1 MPLKSKKCFTKDNKE
16 IEGPLIIE
24 PEIFEDKRGF
34 FFESWNKRNWEE
46 ILKIENQSSQNFVQ
60 DNHSKSSKGTLR
72 GLHFQRIPSAQGK
85 LVRCIKGE
93 IFDVAIDL
101 RKSSSTFCKY
111 IGVRL
116 NNKTQKQLW
125 IPKGFAHG
133 FLTVSDYAE
142 VNYKTTDYWDSKNEK
157 TIIWDEKMFNIEWPL
172 EEINF
177 NINLSIK
184 DQNGLKFSQLSD
196 KDLFL

>member
-1 MPLKSKKCFTKDNKE
+1 MLLKSKKCFTKDNLE
-16 IEGPLIIE
+16 IKGPLIIE
-24 PEIFEDKRGF
+24 PKIFEDERGF
-34 FFESWNKRNWEE
+34 FFESWNKRDWEE
-46 ILKIENQSSQNFVQ
+46 ILKIDNQSSQTFVQ

-111 IGVRL
+111 VGVRL
-116 NNKTQKQLW
+116 NNKNKEQLW

-142 VNYKTTDYWDSKNEK
+142 VNYKTTDYWDSKNER
-157 TIIWDEKMFNIEWPL
+157 TIKWDEKMFNIEWPL

-196 KDLFL
+196 QDLFL

>member
-1 MPLKSKKCFTKDNKE
+1 MSLKSKKCFTKDNIE
-16 IEGPLIIE
+16 IKGPLIIE
-24 PEIFEDKRGF
+24 PKIFEDKRGF

-46 ILKIENQSSQNFVQ
+46 ILKIDNQSSQTFVQ

-116 NNKTQKQLW
+116 NNQNRKQLW

-142 VNYKTTDYWDSKNEK
+142 VNYKTTDYWDSQNEK
-157 TIIWDEKMFNIEWPL
+157 TIIWDDKMFNIEWPL

-177 NINLSIK
+177 NINLSAK

>member
-1 MPLKSKKCFTKDNKE
+1 MHLKSKKCFTKDNLE
-16 IEGPLIIE
+16 IKGPLIIE
-24 PEIFEDKRGF
+24 PQIFEDQRGF
-34 FFESWNKRNWEE
+34 FFESWNKRDWEE
-46 ILKIENQSSQNFVQ
+46 VLKIDNQSSQTFVQ

-111 IGVRL
+111 IAVRL
-116 NNKTQKQLW
+116 NNKTQEQLW

-142 VNYKTTDYWDSKNEK
+142 VNYKTTDYWDSKNER
-157 TIIWDEKMFNIEWPL
+157 TIKWDEKMFNIEWPL

>member
-1 MPLKSKKCFTKDNKE
+1 MPLKIKKCFTKDNLE
-16 IEGPLIIE
+16 IKGPLIIE
-24 PEIFEDKRGF
+24 PKIFEDKRGF

-46 ILKIENQSSQNFVQ
+46 ILKIDNQSSQTFVQ

-111 IGVRL
+111 VGVRL
-116 NNKTQKQLW
+116 NNKTKEQLW

>member
-1 MPLKSKKCFTKDNKE
+1 MPLKSKKCFTKDNIE

-24 PEIFEDKRGF
+24 PKIFEDKRGF
-34 FFESWNKRNWEE
+34 FFESWNRRDWEE
-46 ILKIENQSSQNFVQ
+46 ILKIDNQSSENFVQ
-60 DNHSKSSKGTLR
+60 DNHSKSLKGTLR
-72 GLHFQRIPSAQGK
+72 GLHFQKIPSAQGK

-157 TIIWDEKMFNIEWPL
+157 TIIWDDKMFNVEWPL
-172 EEINF
+172 EEVNF

>member
-1 MPLKSKKCFTKDNKE
+1 MHLKSKKCFTKDNLE
-16 IEGPLIIE
+16 IKGPLIIE
-24 PEIFEDKRGF
+24 PKIFEDERGF
-34 FFESWNKRNWEE
+34 FFESWNKRDWEE
-46 ILKIENQSSQNFVQ
+46 ILKIDNQSSENFVQ

-111 IGVRL
+111 VGVRL
-116 NNKTQKQLW
+116 NNKNKEQLW

-177 NINLSIK
+177 NISLSIK
-184 DQNGLKFSQLSD
+184 DQNGLKFSQLSN

>member
-1 MPLKSKKCFTKDNKE
+1 MPLKSKKCFTKDNLE

-24 PEIFEDKRGF
+24 PKIFEDKRGF
-34 FFESWNKRNWEE
+34 FFESWNRRDWEE
-46 ILKIENQSSQNFVQ
+46 ILKIDNQSSENFVQ

-111 IGVRL
+111 VGVRL
-116 NNKTQKQLW
+116 NNKNKEQLW

-157 TIIWDEKMFNIEWPL
+157 TIIWDEKMFNVEWPL

-177 NINLSIK
+177 NISLSIK
-184 DQNGLKFSQLSD
+184 DQNGLKFSQLSN

>member
-46 ILKIENQSSQNFVQ
+46 ILKIENQISQTFVQ

-101 RKSSSTFCKY
+101 RKSSSTFCNY

-157 TIIWDEKMFNIEWPL
+157 TIIWDDKMFNIEWPL

-177 NINLSIK
+177 NINLSTK

>member
-1 MPLKSKKCFTKDNKE
+1 MPLKIKKCFTKDNIE

-24 PEIFEDKRGF
+24 PKIYEDKRGF

-46 ILKIENQSSQNFVQ
+46 ILKIENQISQTFVQ

-101 RKSSSTFCKY
+101 RKSSSTFCNY

-157 TIIWDEKMFNIEWPL
+157 TIIWDDKMFNIEWPL

-177 NINLSIK
+177 NINLSTK

>member
-1 MPLKSKKCFTKDNKE
+1 MPLKSKKCFTKDNIE

-24 PEIFEDKRGF
+24 PKIYEDKRGF

-46 ILKIENQSSQNFVQ
+46 ILKIENQISQTFVQ

-101 RKSSSTFCKY
+101 RKSSSTFCNY

-157 TIIWDEKMFNIEWPL
+157 TIIWDDKMFNIEWPL

-196 KDLFL
+196 NDLFL

>member
-46 ILKIENQSSQNFVQ
+46 ILKIENQSSQTFVQ

-157 TIIWDEKMFNIEWPL
+157 TIIWDDKMFNVEWPL
-172 EEINF
+172 EEVNF

>member
-1 MPLKSKKCFTKDNKE
+1 MPIISKKCFTNDSIYIN
-16 IEGPLIIE
+16 GPFIIE
-24 PEIFEDKRGF
+24 PQIFEDQRGF

-46 ILKIENQSSQNFVQ
+46 ILKIYNQSSQSFVQ
-60 DNHSKSSKGTLR
+60 DNHSRSSKGTLR
-72 GLHFQRIPSAQGK
+72 GLHYQIIPSAQGK
-85 LVRCIKGE
+85 LVRCTKGE

-116 NNKTQKQLW
+116 NNKNQEQLW

-133 FLTVSDYAE
+133 FLTLTDYAE

-157 TIIWDEKMFNIEWPL
+157 TIIWDEKMFNIDWPL

-177 NINLSIK
+177 NIHLSIK

-196 KDLFL
+196 KELFL

>member
-1 MPLKSKKCFTKDNKE
+1 MKITKTTIQDVFILQPK
-16 IEGPLIIE
+16 
-24 PEIFEDKRGF
+24 IFQDKRGYF
-34 FFESWNKRNWEE
+34 YESWNNKNFNKFTNHEVH
-46 ILKIENQSSQNFVQ
+46 FVQ

-157 TIIWDEKMFNIEWPL
+157 TIIWDDKMFNVEWPL
-172 EEINF
+172 EEVNF

>member
-1 MPLKSKKCFTKDNKE
+1 MPLKSKKCFTKDNVE

-24 PEIFEDKRGF
+24 PKIFEDKRGF
-34 FFESWNKRNWEE
+34 FFESWNKRDWEE
-46 ILKIENQSSQNFVQ
+46 ILKIDNQNSQTFVQ
-60 DNHSKSSKGTLR
+60 DNHSKSTKGTLR
-72 GLHFQRIPSAQGK
+72 GLHYQRIPSAQGK

-111 IGVRL
+111 IGIRL
-116 NNKTQKQLW
+116 DNKTQEQLW

-133 FLTVSDYAE
+133 FLTISDYAE

-157 TIIWDEKMFNIEWPL
+157 TIIWNDKILNIEWPL

-184 DQNGLKFSQLSD
+184 DQNGLKFLQLSD

>member
-1 MPLKSKKCFTKDNKE
+1 MPLKSKKCFTKDNLE

-24 PEIFEDKRGF
+24 PKIFEDKRGF
-34 FFESWNKRNWEE
+34 FFESWNRRDWEE
-46 ILKIENQSSQNFVQ
+46 ILKIDNQSSENFVQ

-93 IFDVAIDL
+93 IFDVAVDL

-111 IGVRL
+111 VGVRL
-116 NNKTQKQLW
+116 NNKNKEQLW

-157 TIIWDEKMFNIEWPL
+157 TIIWDEKMFNVEWPL

-177 NINLSIK
+177 NISLSIK
-184 DQNGLKFSQLSD
+184 DQNGLKFSQLSNQ
-196 KDLFL
+196 DLFL

>member
-1 MPLKSKKCFTKDNKE
+1 MPLKSKKCFTKDNIE

-24 PEIFEDKRGF
+24 PKIYEDKRGF
-34 FFESWNKRNWEE
+34 FLESWNKRNWEE
-46 ILKIENQSSQNFVQ
+46 ILKIDNQSSQTFVQ

-72 GLHFQRIPSAQGK
+72 GLHFQGIPSAQGK

-101 RKSSSTFCKY
+101 RKSSATFCKY

-116 NNKTQKQLW
+116 DNKTQKQLW

-157 TIIWDEKMFNIEWPL
+157 TIIWDDKMFNIQWPL

-184 DQNGLKFSQLSD
+184 DQDGLKFSQLND
-196 KDLFL
+196 GDLFL

>member
-1 MPLKSKKCFTKDNKE
+1 MPIISKKCFTKDNLE

-24 PEIFEDKRGF
+24 PQIFEDQRGF

-46 ILKIENQSSQNFVQ
+46 ILKIDNQSSQNFVQ

-72 GLHFQRIPSAQGK
+72 GLHYQIIPSAQGK
-85 LVRCIKGE
+85 LVRCTKGE

-116 NNKTQKQLW
+116 NNKNQEQLW

-133 FLTVSDYAE
+133 FLTLSDYAE

-157 TIIWDEKMFNIEWPL
+157 TIIWDEKMFNIDWPL

-177 NINLSIK
+177 NIHLSIK

-196 KDLFL
+196 NDLFL

>member
-1 MPLKSKKCFTKDNKE
+1 MPLKSKKCFTKDNFE
-16 IEGPLIIE
+16 IEGPLIIK
-24 PEIFEDKRGF
+24 PKIFEDKRGF

-46 ILKIENQSSQNFVQ
+46 ILKLDNQSSQNFVQ

-72 GLHFQRIPSAQGK
+72 GLHFQKIPSAQGK

-111 IGVRL
+111 VGVRL
-116 NNKTQKQLW
+116 NNETKEQLW

-142 VNYKTTDYWDSKNEK
+142 VNYKTTDYWDCKNEK

-177 NINLSIK
+177 NISLSIK

>member
-1 MPLKSKKCFTKDNKE
+1 MCSLRKNSKTFGKHF
-16 IEGPLIIE
+16 
-24 PEIFEDKRGF
+24 
-34 FFESWNKRNWEE
+34 
-46 ILKIENQSSQNFVQ
+46 KIELSEKN
-60 DNHSKSSKGTLR
+60 SKSL
-72 GLHFQRIPSAQGK
+72 L
-85 LVRCIKGE
+85 
-93 IFDVAIDL
+93 
-101 RKSSSTFCKY
+101 
-111 IGVRL
+111 
-116 NNKTQKQLW
+116 

-157 TIIWDEKMFNIEWPL
+157 TIIWDDKMFNVEWPL
-172 EEINF
+172 EEVNF

>member
-1 MPLKSKKCFTKDNKE
+1 MPLKSNKCFTKDNLE

-24 PEIFEDKRGF
+24 PKIYEDKRGF

-46 ILKIENQSSQNFVQ
+46 ILKIDNQISQTFVQ

-72 GLHFQRIPSAQGK
+72 GLHFQGIPSAQGK

-101 RKSSSTFCKY
+101 RKSSETFCKY

-116 NNKTQKQLW
+116 DNKDQKQLW

-133 FLTVSDYAE
+133 FLTVSDFAE

-157 TIIWDEKMFNIEWPL
+157 TIIWDDKMFNIEWPL
-172 EEINF
+172 EEVNF

-196 KDLFL
+196 NDLFL